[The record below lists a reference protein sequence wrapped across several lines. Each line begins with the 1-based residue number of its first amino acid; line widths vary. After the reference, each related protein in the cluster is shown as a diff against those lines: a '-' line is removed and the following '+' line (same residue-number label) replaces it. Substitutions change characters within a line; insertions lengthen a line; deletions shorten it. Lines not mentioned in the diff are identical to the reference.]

1 MAEEWSKGHGRLEHR
16 RIEVTGILKGYT
28 EWPGLEQVCRITRE
42 RTIRG
47 RTSVEVTH
55 AVASLSNDEASAA
68 DLLRL
73 WRGHWGIENRLFCVR
88 DVSLGEDRCRVRK
101 GSGPQT
107 LAALR
112 NTAITL
118 IRRLGISNIAAAL
131 RNFMMNSHEACC
143 LVRYGNIK

>member
-1 MAEEWSKGHGRLEHR
+1 
-16 RIEVTGILKGYT
+16 VTGILKGYT
-28 EWPGLEQVCRITRE
+28 EWPGLEQVCRITRG

-47 RTSVEVTH
+47 RASVEVVH
-55 AVASLSNDEASAA
+55 AVTSLGAREASAA
-68 DLLRL
+68 DLLKLSRA
-73 WRGHWGIENRLFCVR
+73 HWGIENRLFCVR

-112 NTAITL
+112 NTAITI

-131 RNFMMNSHEACC
+131 RDFMMNSYKACY
-143 LVRYGNIK
+143 LIRYGNIK